1 MTQRTQIEEDFAEL
15 CMFFTDGYHTCKM
28 RFFLASLDK
37 RIEDGQATDVEIRVM
52 TMVKQF
58 MNLTKTIQEGRL
70 G

>member
-1 MTQRTQIEEDFAEL
+1 MTQLTQIEEDFADL

-28 RFFLASLDK
+28 RFFLASLNK

-52 TMVKQF
+52 TMVEQF
-58 MNLTKTIQEGRL
+58 MNLTNAIKEGRI

>member
-1 MTQRTQIEEDFAEL
+1 
-15 CMFFTDGYHTCKM
+15 MFFTDGYHTCKM

-37 RIEDGQATDVEIRVM
+37 RIEDGQAADVEIRVM

-58 MNLTKTIQEGRL
+58 MGLTNTIKEGKL